1 MTSGSRFSNLDLGLS
16 RLSFLDVLMGVYE
29 LFSIFKSLMEIML
42 SSVIR
47 THGYYLVNVNYLED
61 RKLLKSKSPWKK
73 SNKWVTGQPF
83 IYIYMNGKCGTKP
96 P

>member
-61 RKLLKSKSPWKK
+61 RKLLKSKSP
-73 SNKWVTGQPF
+73 
-83 IYIYMNGKCGTKP
+83 
-96 P
+96 

>member
-73 SNKWVTGQPF
+73 SNK
-83 IYIYMNGKCGTKP
+83 
-96 P
+96 